1 MEPLWFLFQGMLS
14 LDRNT
19 ACPPLC
25 HPVRTGQ
32 HPPFSCD
39 RKCVLCS
46 LVGYS
51 KSWEV
56 CSQLGQSE
64 GYQDLGMRQELMAFA
79 LTHCPP
85 CAIEALL
92 AVSSSLQTQVPAT
105 GVSLMKVQCL
115 PKWRT
120 LGLIFKLVPLSSTLQ
135 YIYLYLFCSALLF
148 SVIFLFCFHC
158 YISANE
164 VSF

>member
-1 MEPLWFLFQGMLS
+1 MVPFQGILS

-19 ACPPLC
+19 TGPPLS
-25 HPVRTGQ
+25 HPLRTGQ
-32 HPPFSCD
+32 PPPFSCD

-64 GYQDLGMRQELMAFA
+64 GFQDLGMRQELMAFA

-92 AVSSSLQTQVPAT
+92 AVSSSLQTQVPGSGA
-105 GVSLMKVQCL
+105 SLIKVQCL
-115 PKWRT
+115 PKWRG
-120 LGLIFKLVPLSSTLQ
+120 LGLIFKFVPLSSTLQ
-135 YIYLYLFCSALLF
+135 CIYICSALLF
-148 SVIFLFCFHC
+148 NFHC

>member
-1 MEPLWFLFQGMLS
+1 MYSVSLKLSYISVLRSLYGSFFRDVKPWHKYHMPFFISSNKNWVFSVHLWQEV
-14 LDRNT
+14 
-19 ACPPLC
+19 C
-25 HPVRTGQ
+25 
-32 HPPFSCD
+32 
-39 RKCVLCS
+39 LCS

-92 AVSSSLQTQVPAT
+92 AVSSSLQTQVP
-105 GVSLMKVQCL
+105 VSVASFIKVQCL
-115 PKWRT
+115 PK
-120 LGLIFKLVPLSSTLQ
+120 
-135 YIYLYLFCSALLF
+135 
-148 SVIFLFCFHC
+148 
-158 YISANE
+158 
-164 VSF
+164 